1 LVIIKNTFGMQEI
14 QDQLQKILNEKKNI
28 IAKEVV
34 EKQYSRAIGFWEQ
47 YGEEGKRK
55 GMQDVEY
62 HLSFL
67 SEAIQL
73 EDKDIFT
80 EYIEWVKLLFRE
92 IYLPESVIINTLE
105 ITDEVLKGF
114 LSHETYNVASPYL
127 EAGFKKASEPV
138 HAEDSYIHS
147 DTEMG
152 KLAKKFNELLL
163 EGRRN
168 DAGRLIFKEVDNG
181 RPIKDVYLK
190 VFQPSQMEVGRLWL
204 LNRISV
210 AKEHYVS
217 AATQMIMSQLYPY
230 IFSTERKGLTFIG
243 ACAGGELHE
252 IGLRMVCD
260 FFEMDG
266 WDTYYL
272 GANTPAQAIIEAIQ
286 QNKAD
291 VIGLS
296 IAMPF
301 HQSLLKQLIEKI
313 KTTLKEK
320 RPKILVGGNGINSK
334 KKTWKFIGADG
345 YAKDANEA
353 VGLANKIIV

>member
-1 LVIIKNTFGMQEI
+1 MQEI
-14 QDQLQKILNEKKNI
+14 QDQLQKILNEKKSI

-34 EKQYSRAIGFWEQ
+34 EKQYSGAPGFWEQ
-47 YGEEGKRK
+47 YGEKGKRK
-55 GMQDVEY
+55 GMQDVAY

-73 EDKDIFT
+73 EDPDIFT
-80 EYIEWVKLLFRE
+80 DYIEWVKLLFRE
-92 IYLPESVIINTLE
+92 INLSEKIIINTLE
-105 ITDEVLKGF
+105 YMKSVLKEYIPGNLYDTV
-114 LSHETYNVASPYL
+114 LSIL
-127 EAGFKKASEPV
+127 EAGINKVSEPIQT
-138 HAEDSYIHS
+138 EDSYI
-147 DTEMG
+147 DPDAEMG
-152 KLAKKFNELLL
+152 KIAKEYNELLL
-163 EGRRN
+163 EGRRYE
-168 DAGRLIFKEVDNG
+168 AGRLIFKEVDNG
-181 RPIKDVYLK
+181 RPIKDIYLK

-204 LNRISV
+204 MNRISV

-230 IFSTERKGLTFIG
+230 IFSTQRKGFSFIG
-243 ACAGGELHE
+243 ACVGGELHE

-286 QNKAD
+286 QYKAD

-301 HQSLLKQLIEKI
+301 HQSLLKDLIEQI
-313 KTTLKEK
+313 KMGVKEK
-320 RPKILVGGNGINSK
+320 KPKILVGGNGIDSGK
-334 KKTWKFIGADG
+334 EIWKYLGADG
-345 YAKDANEA
+345 YAENAHEA
-353 VGLANKIIV
+353 VKLANKIKA

>member
-1 LVIIKNTFGMQEI
+1 MQQA
-14 QDQLQKILNEKKNI
+14 QDELQKILQEKQNI

-34 EKQYSRAIGFWEQ
+34 EKQYSYAPDFWKQ
-47 YGEEGKRK
+47 YGEEGRRK
-55 GMQDVEY
+55 SIQDASY

-67 SEAIQL
+67 SEAVQI
-73 EDKDIFT
+73 EDQDIFT

-92 IYLPESVIINTLE
+92 INLPENVIINTLK
-105 ITDEVLKGF
+105 ITDEVLKDF
-114 LSHETYNVASPYL
+114 LPHDAYSIASQYL
-127 EAGFKKASEPV
+127 EAGLRKARETV
-138 HAEDSYIHS
+138 QHEDSYI
-147 DTEMG
+147 DPTTETG
-152 KLAKKFNELLL
+152 KLAKQFNELLL

-168 DAGRLIFKEVDNG
+168 DAGKLIMKEIENG
-181 RPIKDVYLK
+181 RPIKDIYLK
-190 VFQPSQMEVGRLWL
+190 VFQPSQKEVGRLWL
-204 LNRISV
+204 MNRISV

-230 IFSTERKGLTFIG
+230 IFSTERKGYTFIG

-272 GANTPAQAIIEAIQ
+272 GANTPAPAIVEAIQ

-301 HQSLLKQLIEKI
+301 HQSLLKDMIQQIRTGI
-313 KTTLKEK
+313 KGKK
-320 RPKILVGGNGINSK
+320 PKILVGGNGIDSGK
-334 KKTWKFIGADG
+334 EIWKYLEADG
-345 YAKDANEA
+345 YAENALEA
-353 VGLANKIIV
+353 ITLANKIKA